1 MPVPIIG
8 AGLVGLA
15 NLGRAGMMGYRA
27 FRTAQ
32 TARKAAGAGRTI
44 SETGKQITKGLGRLE
59 RKYPTAAGTF
69 EAATTL
75 PLAAEGSYEA
85 AKGVVEGRPGDV
97 MSGIGS
103 TMIGLGLLPRAGR
116 LFGISRKVPKGARK
130 GISETSRML
139 DKGLPKG
146 TTLAGFGAVGAGTT
160 YDVFAGEPVP
170 ADQVGKDRF
179 DIILDNYERNKG
191 VKFTPEQRKK
201 AKNAIKADP
210 SFAPKGVPTEDFSD
224 YLEGA
229 EGLGGTQPKTSKTV
243 QPGSQRDADTLV
255 EIDKADKVQKKSNA
269 KLAQNLKDK
278 EEFKKYYDS
287 IMDISGGNED
297 TANLLLLKFASGLMS
312 GKTGKSGF
320 AGLVDV
326 AGQAVGPVADT
337 AIALASKERENKK
350 DMAVA
355 YIKAKE
361 KSKEKLGAGGLSE
374 KTFMRLIED
383 PMAIGGQKA
392 IETRMFKD
400 GQYQGYEAA
409 WDPKSQT
416 YVPIDPANAGA
427 RIEYDKGA
435 IATLGYEMDAL
446 AAAQKMTDLI
456 LQTPNELVGVGGGIR
471 SVSDNAILSAKEILA
486 TTLGANYGGST
497 EKAIGST
504 FLETGKG
511 NQTSEL
517 LSYDDAKAK
526 YEANVQKRIK
536 ELEKK
541 MKPGLFG
548 MNAQQRAR
556 IAELAVIETNLA
568 YAYANALKGKD
579 RLTEKNIDDAMK
591 TVQIFGLRNSEQVKE
606 RIKAVQSRIN
616 ESFDM
621 KVGSYQA
628 AGGSNQVINKK
639 YGFMPIVKRSEIQRN
654 NVAAQLQAQQQANK
668 IIEGIQF

>member
-1 MPVPIIG
+1 MALPALGI
-8 AGLVGLA
+8 LA

-44 SETGKQITKGLGRLE
+44 TETGKQLTKGLGRLE
-59 RKYPTAAGTF
+59 RRFPTTAGTIEGLTAADL
-69 EAATTL
+69 AASGSRE
-75 PLAAEGSYEA
+75 AAEGI
-85 AKGVVEGRPGDV
+85 VEGRPGEA
-97 MSGIGS
+97 MMGIGS
-103 TMIGLGLLPRAGR
+103 TILGLGLLPRAGR
-116 LFGISRKVPKGARK
+116 LLGVSRKVPIKARK
-130 GISETSRML
+130 GIRETSRML
-139 DKGLPKG
+139 DKGIPKG
-146 TTLAGFGAVGAGTT
+146 TTAAGLGSLGAGMT
-160 YDVFAGEPVP
+160 YNVFAGEPVP
-170 ADQVGKDRF
+170 ADQIGKDRF

-191 VKFTPEQRKK
+191 VKFTADQRAK
-201 AKNAIKADP
+201 AKEAIKADP

-243 QPGSQRDADTLV
+243 QPGSQRDADTIV

-269 KLAQNLKDK
+269 KIAQNLKDR
-278 EEFKKYYDS
+278 EDFKKYYDS

-297 TANLLLLKFASGLMS
+297 TANLLLLKFASGLMT
-312 GKTGKSGF
+312 GKTGKEGL
-320 AGLVDV
+320 AGAVDV
-326 AGQAVGPVADT
+326 VGQAIGPVADT
-337 AIALASKERENKK
+337 AITLAAKERENKK

-361 KSKEKLGAGGLSE
+361 KTRAQGGLSE

-383 PMAIGGQKA
+383 PMAPGGQKA

-400 GQYQGYEAA
+400 GTYAGYEAA
-409 WDPKSQT
+409 WDPKSQS

-471 SVSDNAILSAKEILA
+471 GVSDNAILSAKEILA

-497 EKAIGST
+497 ERAIGTT

-511 NQTSEL
+511 NQTKDL

-526 YEANVQKRIK
+526 YEENVQRRIK

-606 RIKAVQSRIN
+606 RIKAVQKRIN

-639 YGFMPIVKRSEIQRN
+639 YGFMPIVKRSQIQRN
-654 NVAAQLQAQQQANK
+654 TIEKQLQAQQQANQ

>member
-1 MPVPIIG
+1 MALPALGI
-8 AGLVGLA
+8 LA

-32 TARKAAGAGRTI
+32 SARKAAGAGRTI
-44 SETGKQITKGLGRLE
+44 AETGKQLTKGLGKLE
-59 RKYPTAAGTF
+59 RRFPTTAGVIEGATAADL
-69 EAATTL
+69 AASGSRE
-75 PLAAEGSYEA
+75 AAEGI
-85 AKGVVEGRPGDV
+85 VEGRPGEA
-97 MSGIGS
+97 MMGIGS
-103 TMIGLGLLPRAGR
+103 TILGLGLLPRAGR
-116 LFGISRKVPKGARK
+116 LLGASRKVPIRARK
-130 GISETSRML
+130 GIRETSRML
-139 DKGLPKG
+139 DKGIPKG
-146 TTLAGFGAVGAGTT
+146 TTAAGLGSLGAGMT
-160 YDVFAGEPVP
+160 YNVFAGEPVP

-191 VKFTPEQRKK
+191 VKFTPDQRKK
-201 AKNAIKADP
+201 AKEAIKADP
-210 SFAPKGVPTEDFSD
+210 GFAPQGVPTEDFSD

-243 QPGSQRDADTLV
+243 QPGSQRDADSIV
-255 EIDKADKVQKKSNA
+255 EIDKAEKVQKKSNA
-269 KLAQNLKDK
+269 KIAQNLKDK

-355 YIKAKE
+355 YIKAKQ
-361 KSKEKLGAGGLSE
+361 KTKDQGGLSE

-383 PMAIGGQKA
+383 PMAPGGQKA
-392 IETRMFKD
+392 VETRMFKD
-400 GQYQGYEAA
+400 GPYAGYEAA
-409 WDPKSQT
+409 WDPKSQA

-497 EKAIGST
+497 ERAIGST

-548 MNAQQRAR
+548 MDAAQRSR

-606 RIKAVQSRIN
+606 RIKAVQRRIN

-639 YGFMPIVKRSEIQRN
+639 YGFMPIVKRSQIQRN
-654 NVAAQLQAQQQANK
+654 TIEQQLQAQQQANQ